1 MTSVQISGVQILGRV
16 SLLLLVCASVAAGF
30 LWLPPIPMFVS
41 PALARIAVF
50 HIPCS
55 IVGSVATA
63 VGVWY
68 AVCYLKNRNLAD
80 DIKSSVS
87 LALALLLWSL
97 TTVTGAI
104 FAKAE
109 WGAYWSWD
117 IKQIS
122 IVMLLLIYC
131 AYFALRTAI
140 DDNRKRATISAVY
153 TLFALVSVPF
163 LTLILP
169 NSTPNTLH
177 PKNTVFS
184 PEYWIVLGA
193 FSLALTLIYVWA
205 FRVHVALELVRL
217 RLNHYARAS
226 SHKLTPAKVVVAEGL
241 R

>member
-1 MTSVQISGVQILGRV
+1 MTSNLQKLGRV
-16 SLLLLVCASVAAGF
+16 GLLLLVCAATAGGF

-68 AVCYLKNRNLAD
+68 ALCYLKTRRLED

-87 LALALLLWSL
+87 LGLALLLWSL

-140 DDNRKRATISAVY
+140 DDPRKRAAVSAVY

-163 LTLILP
+163 LTLVLP

-184 PEYWIVLGA
+184 PDYWTVLGA
-193 FSLALTLIYVWA
+193 FSLGLTLMYVWA
-205 FRVHVALELVRL
+205 FRVHVALEEVQL
-217 RLNHYARAS
+217 RLNRRARLS
-226 SHKLTPAKVVVAEGL
+226 SAAQAAPKVVVAEGV

>member
-1 MTSVQISGVQILGRV
+1 MTNTLNLGKIG
-16 SLLLLVCASVAAGF
+16 LLLLVCAATVGGF
-30 LWLPPIPMFVS
+30 LWLPPVTTFVS
-41 PALARIAVF
+41 PELARIAVF

-63 VGVWY
+63 VGVWF
-68 AVCYLKNRNLAD
+68 ALRYLRFRDLRD

-87 LALALLLWSL
+87 LSLALLLWCL
-97 TTVTGAI
+97 TTVTGAV

-122 IVMLLLIYC
+122 IVMLLLIYV
-131 AYFALRTAI
+131 AYFALRAAV
-140 DDNRKRATISAVY
+140 DDARKRAAVSAAY
-153 TLFALVSVPF
+153 TLFALVAVPF

-184 PEYWIVLGA
+184 AEYWIVLGA
-193 FSLALTLIYVWA
+193 FSLGLTLIYVWA
-205 FRVHVALELVRL
+205 YRLHVALEMMQRRL
-217 RLNHYARAS
+217 DRRARVVLQ
-226 SHKLTPAKVVVAEGL
+226 KRTPAAPVVVEA
-241 R
+241 RR

>member
-1 MTSVQISGVQILGRV
+1 MTSVNQIGKFG
-16 SLLLLVCASVAAGF
+16 LLLLVCAATAGGF
-30 LWLPPIPMFVS
+30 LWLPPVTTFVS
-41 PALARIAVF
+41 PELARIAVF

-63 VGVWY
+63 VGVWF
-68 AVCYLKNRNLAD
+68 ALRYLRFRDLRD

-87 LALALLLWSL
+87 LSLALLLWCL

-104 FAKAE
+104 FAQAE

-122 IVMLLLIYC
+122 IVMLLLIYV
-131 AYFALRTAI
+131 AYFALRAAV
-140 DDNRKRATISAVY
+140 DDARKRAAVSAAY
-153 TLFALVSVPF
+153 TLFALVAVPF

-184 PEYWIVLGA
+184 AEYWVILSA
-193 FSLALTLIYVWA
+193 FSVGLTLIYIWA
-205 FRVHVALELVRL
+205 YRLHVALELMQRRL
-217 RLNHYARAS
+217 DRRARVVLQ
-226 SHKLTPAKVVVAEGL
+226 KRTPAAPVVVEA
-241 R
+241 RR

>member
-1 MTSVQISGVQILGRV
+1 MKT
-16 SLLLLVCASVAAGF
+16 
-30 LWLPPIPMFVS
+30 FVS
-41 PALARIAVF
+41 PELARIAVF

-63 VGVWY
+63 VGVWF
-68 AVCYLKNRNLAD
+68 ALRYLRLRDLRD

-87 LALALLLWSL
+87 LSLALLLWCL
-97 TTVTGAI
+97 TTVTGAV

-122 IVMLLLIYC
+122 IVTLLLIYV
-131 AYFALRTAI
+131 AYFALRAAI
-140 DDNRKRATISAVY
+140 DDARKRAAVSAAY
-153 TLFALVSVPF
+153 TLFALVAVPF

-184 PEYWIVLGA
+184 AEYWIVLGA
-193 FSLALTLIYVWA
+193 FSLGLTLIYAWA
-205 FRVHVALELVRL
+205 YRLHVALELMRL
-217 RLNHYARAS
+217 RLDSRARVILR
-226 SHKLTPAKVVVAEGL
+226 KRTPAPTVAVKA
-241 R
+241 RP

>member
-1 MTSVQISGVQILGRV
+1 MTSVNQIGKFG
-16 SLLLLVCASVAAGF
+16 LLLLVCAATAGGF
-30 LWLPPIPMFVS
+30 LWLPPVTTFVS
-41 PALARIAVF
+41 PELARIAVF

-63 VGVWY
+63 VGVWF
-68 AVCYLKNRNLAD
+68 ALRYLRFRDLRD

-87 LALALLLWSL
+87 LSLALLLWCL

-104 FAKAE
+104 FAQAE

-122 IVMLLLIYC
+122 IVMLLLIYV
-131 AYFALRTAI
+131 AYFALRAAV
-140 DDNRKRATISAVY
+140 DDARKRAAVSAAY
-153 TLFALVSVPF
+153 TLFALVAVPF

-184 PEYWIVLGA
+184 AEYWVILSA
-193 FSLALTLIYVWA
+193 FSVGLTSIYVWA
-205 FRVHVALELVRL
+205 FRLHVALELMQRRL
-217 RLNHYARAS
+217 DRRARVVLQ
-226 SHKLTPAKVVVAEGL
+226 KRTPAAPVIVEA
-241 R
+241 RR

>member
-1 MTSVQISGVQILGRV
+1 MTSVQQIGKV
-16 SLLLLVCASVAAGF
+16 GLLLLVCAATAAGF
-30 LWLPPIPMFVS
+30 LWVPPVKTFFS
-41 PALARIAVF
+41 PELARIAVF

-55 IVGSVATA
+55 IVGSIATA
-63 VGVWY
+63 VGVWF
-68 AVCYLKNRNLAD
+68 ALRYLRLRDLRD

-87 LALALLLWSL
+87 LALALLLWCL
-97 TTVTGAI
+97 TTVTGAV

-122 IVMLLLIYC
+122 IVMLLLVYL
-131 AYFALRTAI
+131 AYFALRAAI
-140 DDNRKRATISAVY
+140 DDARKRATVSAAY

-184 PEYWIVLGA
+184 AEYWIVLGA
-193 FSLALTLIYVWA
+193 FSLGLTLIYAWA
-205 FRVHVALELVRL
+205 YRLHVALELMQREMDL
-217 RLNHYARAS
+217 RARVILR
-226 SHKLTPAKVVVAEGL
+226 KRTPTAPVIVEA
-241 R
+241 RP